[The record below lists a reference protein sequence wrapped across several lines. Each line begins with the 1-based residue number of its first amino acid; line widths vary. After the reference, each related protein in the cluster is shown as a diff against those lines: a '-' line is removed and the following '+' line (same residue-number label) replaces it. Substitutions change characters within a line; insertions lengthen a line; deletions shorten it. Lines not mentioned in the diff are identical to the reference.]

1 MLMFLCPNFQQ
12 VTSILFQ
19 ILRNYI
25 IQMNPVKII
34 QNICKL
40 AGIRFLYLLANI
52 LNTWGEICMFE
63 GAINRQ
69 YDINTSTNSQRILW
83 R

>member
-19 ILRNYI
+19 ILRNYV

-40 AGIRFLYLLANI
+40 AGIRFLYLLTNI

-63 GAINRQ
+63 G
-69 YDINTSTNSQRILW
+69 ILTDNMT
-83 R
+83 